1 MPDPLGCYVVTVK
14 EFCGDDP
21 CIAPGRARRSIAHK
35 SKSELALNA
44 DPYILFLLA
53 LGLVI
58 LLVSWA
64 PVGLKNL
71 PITLAIVCVGLG
83 FVVFSTGLLSFNP
96 DPRTWDTRTERLAEI
111 VVIISLMGCG
121 LKLDRPVGW
130 KSWGATWRLLA
141 VAMPITI
148 VAVTF
153 LGIWGLGFALPMALL
168 LGASM
173 APTDPVL
180 ASDVQVGPPGS
191 GDDDEVRFAL
201 TSEAGLND
209 ALAFPFVHLAILAS
223 LGGLAVQGGLVEW
236 ALVKVV
242 WKIAAGLGMGWF
254 VGFSFGRLL
263 FLRGLSRTGDGL
275 VALAATFVAY
285 AATELVHGY
294 GFLAV
299 FVAALTI
306 RRAERESSFHH
317 RMHDLSDQIERL
329 LIMLLLVL
337 FGGALANGLMDSL
350 RWSDALIGLGILMVV
365 RPVAGMIALAGA
377 PYPWRERWLMSVLGI
392 RGVGSIYYIAYGIN
406 HGQFGDSERLWAI
419 TGFIILASIVIHGV
433 TATPALRRLARW
445 RAAGERATFAAPPE
459 PN

>member
-1 MPDPLGCYVVTVK
+1 V
-14 EFCGDDP
+14 GDLRLR
-21 CIAPGRARRSIAHK
+21 GRRTG
-35 SKSELALNA
+35 ALVPAKPVWSLTLHA
-44 DPYILFLLA
+44 DPYILFLLG

-71 PITLAIVCVGLG
+71 PMTLAILCVGVG
-83 FVVFSTGLLSFNP
+83 FAVFASGLLGFNP
-96 DPRTWDTRTERLAEI
+96 DPRTYDTRTERLAEI

-121 LKLDRPVGW
+121 LKLDRPLSWKGW
-130 KSWGATWRLLA
+130 SATWRLLA
-141 VAMPITI
+141 IAMPLTI
-148 VAVTF
+148 VAVAF
-153 LGIWGLGFALPMALL
+153 LGVWGLGFALPMALL

-223 LGGLAVQGGLVEW
+223 LGGLAIHGALVEW
-236 ALVKVV
+236 ALVKVL
-242 WKIAAGLGMGWF
+242 WKTAAGVGMGWF
-254 VGFSFGRLL
+254 VGAAFGRLL
-263 FLRGLSRTGDGL
+263 FIRGLSQRADGL

-299 FVAALTI
+299 FVAALAI
-306 RRAERESSFHH
+306 RQAERESSFHH

-329 LIMLLLVL
+329 LIMWLLVL
-337 FGGALANGLMDSL
+337 FGGALANGLLDSL
-350 RWSDALIGLGILMVV
+350 TWTDGLIGLGILLIV

-392 RGVGSIYYIAYGIN
+392 RGVGSIYYIAYGVN
-406 HGQFGDSERLWAI
+406 HGNFGDSERLWAI

-433 TATPALRRLARW
+433 TATPALKRLARW
-445 RAAGERATFAAPPE
+445 RAEGEDAKAQEAE
-459 PN
+459 AKG